1 MASIEIFFSYAHKDE
16 KLRED
21 LEKQLSLLKWQGLIT
36 GWHDRRIGA
45 GREWSGEIDAHLD
58 KAQIILL
65 LISPDFMASDYC
77 YGIEMK
83 RAMERHERRE
93 AHVIPVILRP
103 VDWHDALF
111 AKLEILPTG
120 GKAVTKWRNRDEAF
134 LDVAKGIRKV
144 VQELLQDLH
153 VNGSPPRA
161 EKDFFRREPSIAE
174 VNDYHGTHRDKALL
188 TGFEDLDRLTGG
200 LQRSDLIIVAA
211 PPAMGKTS
219 FGLSIALNVAVKHAQ
234 SVGIFSLEMS
244 KEQLTTRLISMV
256 ALVDQQRLRAGWIE
270 DDEWERITYAMD
282 KVSDLNIRIE
292 DTANLTTTALRR
304 RAHQLVNKHKVDLLI
319 VDYVDLIQAEA
330 NQKQNENKA
339 AEISRSL
346 KVIARELKVP
356 VLALVQMSRK
366 IATRQSKVPQL
377 SDIPGSFEN
386 DADIIIFI
394 YRDDMYNPE
403 SERKNVADFIVAKHR
418 NGPVGE
424 ISLYFQPN
432 TTRFRDLM
440 LNPQEHDTGRQS

>member
-36 GWHDRRIGA
+36 GWHDRRIVA
-45 GREWSGEIDAHLD
+45 GQEWSGEIDAHLD

-65 LISPDFMASDYC
+65 LISPDFMASNYC

-111 AKLEILPTG
+111 GKLEILPTD

-134 LDVAKGIRKV
+134 LNVAKGIRKV

-153 VNGSPPRA
+153 VGATLPSIKKA
-161 EKDFFRREPSIAE
+161 IFKKEPSIDE
-174 VNDYHGTHRDKALL
+174 VSDYHEAHRDEAIL

-211 PPAMGKTS
+211 PPATGKTG
-219 FGLSIALNVAVKHAQ
+219 FGLSIALNVAVKHGQ

-244 KEQLTTRLISMV
+244 KERLTTRLISMV

-282 KVSDLNIRIE
+282 KVSDLNIWIE
-292 DTANLTTTALRR
+292 DTAKLTTTTLRR
-304 RAHQLVNKHKVDLLI
+304 RAHRLVNKCKVDLLI

-330 NQKQNENKA
+330 NQKQNENKV

-366 IATRQSKVPQL
+366 VATRQSKVPQL
-377 SDIPGSFEN
+377 SDIDGSFEN
-386 DADIIIFI
+386 DADTIIFI
-394 YRDDMYNPE
+394 YRDDMYNPD
-403 SERKNVADFIVAKHR
+403 SERRNVADIIVAKHR

-440 LNPQEHDTGRQS
+440 LNPQEHETGRQS